1 MIIWSYLLLLG
12 HFGAYISY
20 NLAMTTNIKDKRV
33 VIVGGGIHAASC
45 AYYLSQKNIP
55 SLIIERSSIACAAS
69 GKSGGFLAKNWGS
82 GSTKQLHVES
92 FKLHQELAKT
102 LDIKSF
108 RSATALSVQGRMQAG
123 QNVASWLDRKVSS
136 ELMDTECGQVTP
148 KELTDK
154 LISSAVAAGSE
165 VLIGTVD
172 NIITVDN
179 KVTGVSVT
187 NHGIIPTENVII
199 CMGPWSGVAVEDWF
213 GLSVPLTG
221 IKSTSLVYKSVNEL
235 KNEPFACFCNEDS
248 NGCHLEMYT
257 RVGDEMY
264 VCGCGG
270 SDYVSGDR
278 LRKGGDCEFPE
289 SIQADMRRVEAAVR
303 SLQGMTSLADRS
315 PDVTQACMR
324 PCTDDALPVMG
335 KILSVQGAFCSFGHN
350 CWGILWAPICG

>member
-1 MIIWSYLLLLG
+1 MILSSLLLLFS
-12 HFGAYISY
+12 HFGAHISY
-20 NLAMTTNIKDKRV
+20 TFAMATNVKDKRV
-33 VIVGGGIHAASC
+33 VIIGGGVHAASC
-45 AYYLSQKNIP
+45 AYYLSQKNIK

-82 GSTKQLHVES
+82 GVTKQLHVES
-92 FKLHQELAKT
+92 FKLHQELAKS
-102 LDIKSF
+102 LKIESF
-108 RSATALSVQGRMQAG
+108 RQVTALTVQGRMKAG
-123 QNVASWLDRKVSS
+123 SNVASWLDRKVTG
-136 ELMDTECGQVTP
+136 EVMDNECGQVTP

-154 LISSAVAAGSE
+154 FVESAVAAGSE

-172 NIITVDN
+172 NIITSGN
-179 KVTGVSVT
+179 KVTGVSVN
-187 NHGIIPTENVII
+187 NHDIIPTDKVII

-221 IKSTSLVYKSVNEL
+221 IKSTSIVYKSVSEL
-235 KNEPFACFCNEDS
+235 KSEPFACFCNEDV

-257 RVGDEMY
+257 RLGDEMY

-278 LRKGGDCEFPE
+278 LRKGGDCELPE
-289 SIQADMRRVEAAVR
+289 SIAADPRRVAAAVL
-303 SLQGMTSLADRS
+303 SLQGMTSIADRP

-335 KILSVQGAFCSFGHN
+335 KIPSVEGAYCSFGHN
-350 CWGILWAPICG
+350 CWGILWAPISG